1 MDGLV
6 LGNPLSNEATEMGP
20 VIDSNSKE
28 RITKIIENT
37 KKAGAKLARD
47 GRDGIPKKGFFVGP
61 TLFEHVTPN
70 MSIFSEEI
78 FGPVLSMLNP
88 KNIDEA
94 IQWINSLNYGNG
106 ATIFTSNGGAARKF
120 TRDIKCG
127 MVGVNVGVPAPMSLF
142 PFSGWNDSFYGDLHM
157 QGLEGIMFYTRQ
169 KVVLSR
175 WDNMYQRKSGW

>member
-1 MDGLV
+1 
-6 LGNPLSNEATEMGP
+6 
-20 VIDSNSKE
+20 
-28 RITKIIENT
+28 
-37 KKAGAKLARD
+37 
-47 GRDGIPKKGFFVGP
+47 
-61 TLFEHVTPN
+61 

-120 TRDIKCG
+120 SRGIKCG

-157 QGLEGIMFYTRQ
+157 QGLEGIMFYARQ